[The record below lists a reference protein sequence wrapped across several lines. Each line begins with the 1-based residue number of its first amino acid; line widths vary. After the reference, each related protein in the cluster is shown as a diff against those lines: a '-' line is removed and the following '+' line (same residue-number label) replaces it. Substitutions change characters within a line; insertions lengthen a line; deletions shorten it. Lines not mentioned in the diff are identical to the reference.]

1 MKLEYDQWLDMLA
14 NDEKL
19 KEDWVDK
26 LWKDLTARRK
36 QISKDIFDL
45 FYANRY
51 LNFAHEDRD
60 LHFAVSEDKVKA
72 WNKRHYRNNDTYVF
86 VDRLVPQLFKQ
97 KNITRY
103 TVEKIAWVLKG
114 MLYCDDVLSRRAVQS
129 RPLETKTTQEILNEK
144 KRITWVQLEIPFD
157 YDEPEENTITD
168 KVEESAE
175 DDSSKG
181 KWPTEE
187 ELEELYKYDPNEPW
201 HQRI

>member
-1 MKLEYDQWLDMLA
+1 MKLEYEQWLDMLA
-14 NDEKL
+14 NDNKL

-144 KRITWVQLEIPFD
+144 KRITWVQLEIPFG
-157 YDEPEENTITD
+157 YDEPEDNNSD
-168 KVEESAE
+168 KVEGAVDE
-175 DDSSKG
+175 DQNQWKILTDEQYK
-181 KWPTEE
+181 
-187 ELEELYKYDPNEPW
+187 ELYEEYDENEPW
-201 HQRI
+201 YNRV

>member
-1 MKLEYDQWLDMLA
+1 MKLEYEQWLDMLA
-14 NDEKL
+14 NDNKL

-72 WNKRHYRNNDTYVF
+72 WNKRHYRNNDTYIF
-86 VDRLVPQLFKQ
+86 VDRKVPELLKQ

-103 TVEKIAWVLKG
+103 TVEKIASVLKW
-114 MLYCDDVLSRRAVQS
+114 MIYADDVLSKRVVQS
-129 RPLETKTTQEILNEK
+129 KPLETKTTREIMNERK
-144 KRITWVQLEIPFD
+144 PITWVQLEIPFD
-157 YDEPEENTITD
+157 YDEPEDNEAD
-168 KVEESAE
+168 KVEEAI
-175 DDSSKG
+175 
-181 KWPTEE
+181 EE
-187 ELEELYKYDPNEPW
+187 NQNQWKILTDEQYKELYDKYDGNEPW
-201 HQRI
+201 YNRI

>member
-36 QISKDIFDL
+36 QISKDIFEL

-51 LNFAHEDRD
+51 LNFSHEDRD

-72 WNKRHYRNNDTYVF
+72 WNKRHYRSPDTYIF
-86 VDRLVPQLFKQ
+86 VDRKVPELFKQ

-103 TVEKIAWVLKG
+103 TVEKIASVLKG
-114 MLYCDDVLSRRAVQS
+114 MIYAQDVLSRRVVQS
-129 RPLETKTTQEILNEK
+129 KPLETKTTREIMNER

-157 YDEPEENTITD
+157 FDEPEDNTITD

-175 DDSSKG
+175 NDSSKG

>member
-36 QISKDIFDL
+36 EIREDIFEL

-51 LNFAHEDRD
+51 LNFSHEDRD

-72 WNKRHYRNNDTYVF
+72 WNKRHYRSPDTYIF
-86 VDRLVPQLFKQ
+86 VDRKVPELFKQ

-103 TVEKIAWVLKG
+103 TVEKIASVLKG
-114 MLYCDDVLSRRAVQS
+114 MIYAQDVLSRRVVQS
-129 RPLETKTTQEILNEK
+129 KPLETKTTREIMNERK
-144 KRITWVQLEIPFD
+144 PITWVQLEIPFD